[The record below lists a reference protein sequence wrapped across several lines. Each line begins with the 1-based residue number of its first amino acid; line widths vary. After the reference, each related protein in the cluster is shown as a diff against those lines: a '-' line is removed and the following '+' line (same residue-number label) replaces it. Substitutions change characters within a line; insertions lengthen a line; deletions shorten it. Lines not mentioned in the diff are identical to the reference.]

1 MPGGWKMRNINKE
14 LEPFIPPWVK
24 QRNQA
29 WLNNMHKKKIKYMRC
44 MDCLKVIPNDNNLIS
59 KHFREEHIKDSN
71 RFNET
76 GFRIRP
82 A

>member
-1 MPGGWKMRNINKE
+1 MRDINKE
-14 LEPFIPPWVK
+14 LDKVDDSLWI
-24 QRNQA
+24 RNRNRKWFENFQ
-29 WLNNMHKKKIKYMRC
+29 KKKIKYMRC
-44 MDCLKVIPNDNNLIS
+44 MECLKLIVNDNNLIS

-76 GFRIRP
+76 GFRIVP

>member
-1 MPGGWKMRNINKE
+1 MPIGRNINQE
-14 LEPFIPPWVK
+14 LDKVDDTAWI
-24 QRNQA
+24 RNRNRL
-29 WLNNMHKKKIKYMRC
+29 WMENFKKKKIKYMRC
-44 MDCLKVIPNDNNLIS
+44 MECLKAIPNDNNLIS
-59 KHFREEHIKDSN
+59 KHFREEHIKDST

>member
-1 MPGGWKMRNINKE
+1 MFGRNVNRELDKVDDTLWIRNRNKKWFE
-14 LEPFIPPWVK
+14 NF
-24 QRNQA
+24 Q
-29 WLNNMHKKKIKYMRC
+29 KKKIKYMRC
-44 MDCLKVIPNDNNLIS
+44 MTCDELIVNDNNLIS
-59 KHFREEHIKDSN
+59 RHFRDKHIKDST

>member
-1 MPGGWKMRNINKE
+1 MRNINKE
-14 LEPFIPPWVK
+14 LEPLIPAWVR

-29 WLNNMHKKKIKYMRC
+29 WLSNMHKKKIKYMRC
-44 MDCLKVIPNDNNLIS
+44 MDCLKVFPNDNNLIS

-71 RFNET
+71 RFNESAW
-76 GFRIRP
+76 RIRP

>member
-1 MPGGWKMRNINKE
+1 MRNINKE
-14 LEPFIPPWVK
+14 LEPLIPAWVR

-44 MDCLKVIPNDNNLIS
+44 MDCLEVFPNDNNLIS
-59 KHFREEHIKDSN
+59 KHFRERHIKDSN
-71 RFNET
+71 RFNESAW
-76 GFRIRP
+76 RIRP

>member
-1 MPGGWKMRNINKE
+1 MRNINKE
-14 LEPFIPPWVK
+14 LEPLIPAWVR

-59 KHFREEHIKDSN
+59 KHFRDKHIKDST